1 MGHRPDGG
9 SYRGPPDGD
18 YGGPQAE
25 RGGPGASQGPPS
37 LPGGGLDI
45 QAAMRAAAAAILRSF
60 SNEDGKL
67 PCPR

>member
-45 QAAMRAAAAAILRSF
+45 QAAMRAAAARAALMVA
-60 SNEDGKL
+60 GKL
-67 PCPR
+67 PCPS